1 MTQER
6 SELRRILTEQDLSEA
21 STIMANSFIN
31 LNKLWHK
38 FTPKFEEAYDTF
50 YYKLGL
56 SMEQGMAYGFYFDG
70 KLIGTTAHFP
80 LEYYLNIPKKPNQAK
95 IFNLLDSYGS
105 EVEKVILGF
114 NDRRGEAIF
123 ASSTAMAPEH
133 SLKGY
138 SLWFW
143 LEGLKTMQQVGY
155 KTFYSWLSSP
165 VSRFLFNK
173 IGAEELYEVT
183 MKEEEVKGN
192 WLVLVKID
200 LTKKLP

>member
-1 MTQER
+1 
-6 SELRRILTEQDLSEA
+6 
-21 STIMANSFIN
+21 
-31 LNKLWHK
+31 
-38 FTPKFEEAYDTF
+38 
-50 YYKLGL
+50 
-56 SMEQGMAYGFYFDG
+56 
-70 KLIGTTAHFP
+70 
-80 LEYYLNIPKKPNQAK
+80 
-95 IFNLLDSYGS
+95 
-105 EVEKVILGF
+105 
-114 NDRRGEAIF
+114 
-123 ASSTAMAPEH
+123 MAPEH

-173 IGAEELYEVT
+173 VGAEELYEVT

-200 LTKKLP
+200 LTKKLPELHELKKSLVNPSL

>member
-70 KLIGTTAHFP
+70 GLTETTAHFRW
-80 LEYYLNIPKKPNQAK
+80 NI
-95 IFNLLDSYGS
+95 I
-105 EVEKVILGF
+105 
-114 NDRRGEAIF
+114 
-123 ASSTAMAPEH
+123 
-133 SLKGY
+133 
-138 SLWFW
+138 
-143 LEGLKTMQQVGY
+143 
-155 KTFYSWLSSP
+155 
-165 VSRFLFNK
+165 
-173 IGAEELYEVT
+173 
-183 MKEEEVKGN
+183 
-192 WLVLVKID
+192 
-200 LTKKLP
+200 